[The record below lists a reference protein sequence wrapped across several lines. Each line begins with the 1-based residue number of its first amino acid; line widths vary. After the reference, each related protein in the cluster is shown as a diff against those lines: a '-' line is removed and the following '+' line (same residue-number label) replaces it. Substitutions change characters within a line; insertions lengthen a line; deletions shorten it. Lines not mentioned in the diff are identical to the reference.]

1 MRGNKGF
8 VLIAGCVCE
17 CVCKRECVC
26 TCVAGCSTCHWQ
38 RLVNDVCTMTAI
50 RWIFPYRHTSLG
62 MFDTFQKRVF
72 FRFYQSQFQKV
83 CLTFNLNFFFS
94 LSLSFLSDVFIYLS
108 IFEKCCC
115 CCSGN
120 VKFGRFYQTP
130 VITLVSFFRSR

>member
-8 VLIAGCVCE
+8 VLIAGCVS
-17 CVCKRECVC
+17 VYDWLR
-26 TCVAGCSTCHWQ
+26 CSTCHWQ

-94 LSLSFLSDVFIYLS
+94 F
-108 IFEKCCC
+108 
-115 CCSGN
+115 
-120 VKFGRFYQTP
+120 
-130 VITLVSFFRSR
+130 SFFSQMYLFICQSSENVVVVVQATLNLDVLTNHLLLYTGIIF

>member
-1 MRGNKGF
+1 MS
-8 VLIAGCVCE
+8 VCE

-72 FRFYQSQFQKV
+72 F
-83 CLTFNLNFFFS
+83 S
-94 LSLSFLSDVFIYLS
+94 LLPISISKSLFDV
-108 IFEKCCC
+108 
-115 CCSGN
+115 
-120 VKFGRFYQTP
+120 
-130 VITLVSFFRSR
+130 